1 MLIASFRKDLINAEL
16 DIFIS
21 HLKKCTVG
29 IEGQNTA
36 GGKANMEFFL
46 LFVLFLAII
55 ATLLNCSGL
64 FAIILNRNTG
74 IKPTQLEKILY
85 SIYPYEKAKRF
96 LVRIN

>member
-36 GGKANMEFFL
+36 GGKANMLFFFL
-46 LFVLFLAII
+46 FL
-55 ATLLNCSGL
+55 CC
-64 FAIILNRNTG
+64 F
-74 IKPTQLEKILY
+74 
-85 SIYPYEKAKRF
+85 
-96 LVRIN
+96 